1 MGQRTQA
8 LVRFNDIDKDG
19 KTTEVAAF
27 SIHYQWGYGSL
38 MLLDLLG
45 LSRSAHSQMW
55 AYTAPSPQDF
65 IDTTLA
71 ASIGGIRNLSGTGI
85 DNHHETMNDVIAYS
99 DNNNGYAELTITAEN
114 HDMTA
119 TLKLF
124 DSAGGNVTLAEYME
138 RSGSPNA
145 TPEFVNAY
153 KVMLDCVGIELIEP
167 AE

>member
-8 LVRFNDIDKDG
+8 LVRFNNIDKNG
-19 KTTEVAAF
+19 NTTEVAAF

-45 LSRSAHSQMW
+45 LSRSASSQMW
-55 AYTAPSPQDF
+55 AYDAPSPQDF
-65 IDTTLA
+65 IDTMLA
-71 ASIGGIRNLSGTGI
+71 ASIGGIRNLSGMGI
-85 DNHHETMNDVIAYS
+85 DNHQTMNDVITYS
-99 DNNNGYAELTITAEN
+99 DNDNGYAELTITAKN

-124 DSAGGNVTLAEYME
+124 DSAGGHVTLAEYMRKSASLNE
-138 RSGSPNA
+138 
-145 TPEFVNAY
+145 TPKFVNAY
-153 KVMLDCVGIELIEP
+153 KVMLDCMGIELIEP

>member
-8 LVRFNDIDKDG
+8 LVRFNDIDKNG

-45 LSRSAHSQMW
+45 LSRSANSQMW

-65 IDTTLA
+65 IDTILA
-71 ASIGGIRNLSGTGI
+71 TSIGGARNFSGPI
-85 DNHHETMNDVIAYS
+85 VDNHHETMHDVMTYS
-99 DNNNGYAELTITAEN
+99 DNNNGYAELTVTAEN
-114 HDMTA
+114 HGMTA

-124 DSAGGNVTLAEYME
+124 DADGEHVTLAEYMKQSE
-138 RSGSPNA
+138 SNA